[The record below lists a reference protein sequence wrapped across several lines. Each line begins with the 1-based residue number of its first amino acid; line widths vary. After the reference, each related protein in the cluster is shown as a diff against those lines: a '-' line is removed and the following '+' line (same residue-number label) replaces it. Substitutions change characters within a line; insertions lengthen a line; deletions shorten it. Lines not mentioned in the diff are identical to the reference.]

1 VSDFDFSNEEMP
13 SLEDFLAQDGQ
24 PEDFG
29 SDDYAIKNDD
39 EALWAVRRIA
49 QSQRRI
55 DEVKRQA
62 QIELDRINRWVEEN
76 TVGNQRVVDYFER
89 IVGEYLVRI
98 REDEQDG
105 RKSLDFP
112 DGKVTSRNTPSKVSV
127 SDLDSFLEWA
137 ESNGHSDWVRIKRE
151 ADVSTIKKVVDFN
164 GEEVIDPITGAVISG
179 LSHTEGGVS
188 VSVKVSE

>member
-1 VSDFDFSNEEMP
+1 MSDFDFSNEEMP

-62 QIELDRINRWVEEN
+62 QIELDRINRWVE
-76 TVGNQRVVDYFER
+76 
-89 IVGEYLVRI
+89 
-98 REDEQDG
+98 
-105 RKSLDFP
+105 
-112 DGKVTSRNTPSKVSV
+112 
-127 SDLDSFLEWA
+127 
-137 ESNGHSDWVRIKRE
+137 
-151 ADVSTIKKVVDFN
+151 
-164 GEEVIDPITGAVISG
+164 
-179 LSHTEGGVS
+179 
-188 VSVKVSE
+188 